1 MSGLARDDD
10 LIQPFQV
17 ESGPV
22 RGRLVRLGPV
32 LDTILSR
39 HDYPEAVA
47 VMLGEML
54 VLTAATAGAL
64 KFDGLFTLQSQSDG
78 PISMMVTD
86 LTTPGAMR
94 GYAKYDRAA
103 LDAALGN
110 GRQPGGSVPRLLGA
124 GHLVFS
130 VDVGPET
137 ELYQGYVELEG
148 ATLAECAHNY
158 FRQSEQL
165 DAGLRLAASRIP
177 YGADRSRWRAGGL
190 MVQRLPET
198 SETAEGDWSEEDED
212 AWRHTLALV
221 GNLRDDEL
229 TDPQFSANDI
239 LYRLF
244 HESGVRVFRPVDLAV
259 GCRCNRGRI
268 QRMLESFGPEQL
280 ADMVVR
286 GRIIVTCEFCN
297 TVFTFAESDI
307 AHESGP

>member
-1 MSGLARDDD
+1 MSSRTRDDD

-17 ESGPV
+17 ENGPV

-78 PISMMVTD
+78 PISMMVAD
-86 LTTPGAMR
+86 LATPGAMR

-103 LDAALGN
+103 LDAVLGN
-110 GRQPGGSVPRLLGA
+110 GRRSVGSVPRLLGA

-130 VDVGPET
+130 VDLGPET
-137 ELYQGYVELEG
+137 ELYQGYIELEG

-177 YGADRSRWRAGGL
+177 YGTGRARWRAGGL

-198 SETAEGDWSEEDED
+198 SQTAEGDWSEEEED
-212 AWRHTLALV
+212 AWRHALALV

-239 LYRLF
+239 LYQLF

-268 QRMLESFGPEQL
+268 QRMLESFEPEQL

-286 GRIIVTCEFCN
+286 GHIIVTCEFCN
-297 TVFTFAESDI
+297 TAFTFSETDI
-307 AHESGP
+307 VHHSGP